1 MTAVPKLSLNRS
13 TKGAQSAP
21 QILTPRSEMRERIK
35 TTLQD
40 YPGIV
45 DHDALMRQKAQAG
58 AMKLREREEKYWAWQ
73 KEMQQNACAK
83 WAFPEDTYKDK
94 RPVQD
99 VRDEYIEKA
108 QRAMAE
114 TAAGY
119 KTWVQ
124 DMEKKRQDQLHENVR
139 ARNQQLRTFAD
150 KKREAALARAA
161 NQAEDD
167 EKAAAAAGR
176 YWTWLAI
183 TKDKIDRRECT
194 CAPFLRPT
202 GVKSVEELTLRKKEE
217 LAIECDE
224 RDRQYKDWL
233 VTVQKPSFVLPF
245 NKECNTVEQRNQIIE
260 AQSKKKLQ
268 EMSVTTTEYNKWVKE
283 CEERAQE
290 KLMAKVREKMNAD
303 AEFDNQ
309 KKANAA
315 SLLQKMAD
323 AKREQARVAEQSRR
337 EVKEMYDRVQ
347 KRPLMVEQAYRHN
360 KVTCAT
366 KLPDPP
372 SNGIKIVTKV
382 SW

>member
-1 MTAVPKLSLNRS
+1 
-13 TKGAQSAP
+13 
-21 QILTPRSEMRERIK
+21 
-35 TTLQD
+35 
-40 YPGIV
+40 
-45 DHDALMRQKAQAG
+45 
-58 AMKLREREEKYWAWQ
+58 
-73 KEMQQNACAK
+73 
-83 WAFPEDTYKDK
+83 
-94 RPVQD
+94 
-99 VRDEYIEKA
+99 
-108 QRAMAE
+108 MAE

-124 DMEKKRQDQLHENVR
+124 DMEKKRQDQLQENVR
-139 ARNQQLRTFAD
+139 VRNQELKTFAD

-161 NQAEDD
+161 DAAVET

-176 YWTWLAI
+176 YWTWLSD

-194 CAPFLRPT
+194 CAPFLRST
-202 GVKSVEELTLRKKEE
+202 GVKSVEELTLIKKAE
-217 LAIECDE
+217 LAMECDE

-233 VTVQKPSFVLPF
+233 VSVQKPSFVLPF
-245 NKECNTVEQRNQIIE
+245 NKECNTVAQRNQIID
-260 AQSKKKLQ
+260 AQAKKKLQ

-290 KLMAKVREKMNAD
+290 KLMAKVREKLNAD
-303 AEFDNQ
+303 AEFDN
-309 KKANAA
+309 KAKAA
-315 SLLQKMAD
+315 AAGLQQKMAD
-323 AKREQARVAEQSRR
+323 CKKEQARIAEQSRR

-360 KVTCAT
+360 KVTNAT